1 MTSTRALNA
10 AGQSIWLDN
19 ITRPMLDDATL
30 AGYIDEYMITGLTSN
45 PTIFDKAIA
54 GCDAYDDQIAEV
66 GSDAARTDEEVFF
79 DLAIDDLRRA
89 ADEFAEVHERT
100 AHLDGF
106 VSLEVSPN
114 LAFDSTGATIAQ
126 VRELATRMERPNVFI
141 KIPGTKEGVPAISD
155 AIHEGI
161 PVNVTLLFSS
171 EHHLAAADAWMTG
184 IERRIADGLPPDVPS
199 VASLFMSR
207 WDVKASPDVPAELQN
222 RLGLAIG
229 GRAYKAYLDLL
240 ASPRMQKLMNAG
252 ARPQRL
258 LWASTGTKDKT
269 ASPTMYI
276 DGLFAPYTVNT
287 TPDGTLRA
295 CSAQGAEAPPPLM
308 APDGGDA
315 EAVLA
320 QFAAAGVDV
329 DVYAA
334 ELQQA
339 GAEAFVD
346 SWTSLLGTIAERR
359 AAVAAGR

>member
-30 AGYIDEYMITGLTSN
+30 AGFIDEYRISGLTSN

-66 GSDAARTDEEVFF
+66 GSDAGRTDEEVFF

-126 VRELATRMERPNVFI
+126 VRDLATRMERPNVFI
-141 KIPGTKEGVPAISD
+141 KIPGTKEGLPAITD

-184 IERRIADGLPPDVPS
+184 IERRIADGLPPDVQS

-207 WDVKASPDVPAELQN
+207 WDVKANPHVPAELQN
-222 RLGLAIG
+222 KLGLAIG
-229 GRAYKAYLDLL
+229 GRAYKAYMDLL

-258 LWASTGTKDKT
+258 LWASTGTKDPSAPAT
-269 ASPTMYI
+269 LYI
-276 DGLFAPYTVNT
+276 DGLAAPYTVNT
-287 TPDGTLRA
+287 TPDATLNA
-295 CSAQGAEAPPPLM
+295 CPAHGAAMPALLP
-308 APDGGDA
+308 PDGGDA
-315 EAVLA
+315 ETVLA
-320 QFAAAGVDV
+320 EFAAAGVDV
-329 DVYAA
+329 DAYAQ
-334 ELQQA
+334 ELQDD
-339 GAEAFVD
+339 GAEAFVQ